1 MRHEDIDSLYWQ
13 MDVLLFPSLWNESF
27 GLTVREAIARGVFVL
42 SSDCGGPGEA
52 IVHGENGL
60 LFPKGDAE
68 SFRMQL
74 RRILDDQVRF
84 KNYRTA
90 NAGDVRG
97 IMSQSAEL
105 AVAYGKITRS

>member
-1 MRHEDIDSLYWQ
+1 
-13 MDVLLFPSLWNESF
+13 
-27 GLTVREAIARGVFVL
+27 
-42 SSDCGGPGEA
+42 
-52 IVHGENGL
+52 
-60 LFPKGDAE
+60 
-68 SFRMQL
+68 MQL
-74 RRILDDQVRF
+74 RRILDDQARF